1 MTLAM
6 RRKLFSAVVLAL
18 LMPVGTASYFI
29 YDGGYR
35 ATYWGDLGDI
45 KHLELNTTVPKERP
59 TVKIYNLG
67 LPPFGREWADRQVE
81 TRFPGWT
88 YGRVLESKTYRE
100 YTYLGLE
107 NPNETISIYGN
118 GHVEYWNESVLE
130 GSTKTIWDIYTHNES
145 ALNASGSPH
154 NFITEEDVN
163 SLAFKVLSAHCNPPD
178 GFYLDH
184 IQTVWLGYI
193 NVSLVD
199 MYHVNFQRKFDGR
212 NLIGDGAVVSISPT
226 GQIYMYEF
234 YWKNIQES
242 RHTEKVVSATE
253 ALLYLD
259 THLPVWFCSGQPSV
273 VIDKIELGY
282 HLGDHTDEWTETKPI
297 WIMHAT
303 VGNGPDYHFYIDAVN
318 LSLIEY

>member
-1 MTLAM
+1 M
-6 RRKLFSAVVLAL
+6 
-18 LMPVGTASYFI
+18 
-29 YDGGYR
+29 
-35 ATYWGDLGDI
+35 
-45 KHLELNTTVPKERP
+45 
-59 TVKIYNLG
+59 
-67 LPPFGREWADRQVE
+67 
-81 TRFPGWT
+81 
-88 YGRVLESKTYRE
+88 
-100 YTYLGLE
+100 
-107 NPNETISIYGN
+107 
-118 GHVEYWNESVLE
+118 
-130 GSTKTIWDIYTHNES
+130 
-145 ALNASGSPH
+145 
-154 NFITEEDVN
+154 
-163 SLAFKVLSAHCNPPD
+163 
-178 GFYLDH
+178 
-184 IQTVWLGYI
+184 GYI